1 MKKHILLIIF
11 SVLFLGSA
19 SLAECK
25 IAPYLKLCR
34 GAVSA
39 AGALYCAKSAY
50 SWHKHAANA
59 DAHSA
64 EATYARYRSYLSMIA
79 ALVLGISGF
88 MAIESSLER
97 LDK

>member
-1 MKKHILLIIF
+1 MKKQLFIIIF
-11 SVLFLGSA
+11 SVLCLA
-19 SLAECK
+19 SSRVVEAK

-39 AGALYCAKSAY
+39 AGAVYFAKNAY
-50 SWHKHAANA
+50 TWHNHASNV
-59 DAHSA
+59 DSHTA

>member
-1 MKKHILLIIF
+1 MKKQLLLIIF
-11 SVLFLGSA
+11 SVLCLA
-19 SLAECK
+19 SESTIEAK

-34 GAVSA
+34 GVASA

-50 SWHKHAANA
+50 SWHKHASNV
-59 DAHSA
+59 DAHTA

-79 ALVLGISGF
+79 ALVLGVSGF
-88 MAIESSLER
+88 MALESSLEQ